1 MDFVTLYEISET
13 KQTLRCDVVEYYEA
27 KPLRL
32 LGASDDWQRVTD
44 NTLIQHSVPVEEIR
58 YGDTG
63 VVYIAIGKR
72 LREMLE
78 LAIRAP
84 YQQTI
89 NEERSRKKFHENR
102 ADALQQRIDKFRSCG
117 LFGRVVLAIT
127 GKW

>member
-1 MDFVTLYEISET
+1 MEFVTLYEIKET
-13 KQTLRCDVVEYYEA
+13 KHALRCTAIEYYEA
-27 KPLRL
+27 KPFQL
-32 LGASDDWQRVTD
+32 LGATEDWQRVTD
-44 NTLIQHSVPVEEIR
+44 NTLIRHSAPVEEIR

-89 NEERSRKKFHENR
+89 SEERSRKKFHENR
-102 ADALQQRIDKFRSCG
+102 ADALQQRIDNFRSAG
-117 LFGRVVLAIT
+117 LLGRVVLAIT